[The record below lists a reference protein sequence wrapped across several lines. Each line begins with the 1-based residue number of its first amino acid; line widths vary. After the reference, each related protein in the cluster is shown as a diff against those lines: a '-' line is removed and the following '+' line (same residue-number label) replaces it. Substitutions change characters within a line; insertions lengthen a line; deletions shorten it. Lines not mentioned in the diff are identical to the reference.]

1 MRIPERLLVI
11 GIGSLALVSMLAATF
26 VFVMGGAHAAEP
38 SNISAQQ
45 VMSAGHSH
53 HISGLVVPEAS
64 SDGGDHKPPPGGPA
78 FMNTPPLLLHP
89 TSCFFAPCKNGDVMM
104 TASTGPLVVVPIY
117 WDPTGYPMSASYTNL
132 ITTYLGDV
140 AKDSGHTQNVYSVA
154 NEYYGSNGQIQYN
167 MKLGPVLTDTNPII
181 SDCTVA
187 ANDTSAIYPDG
198 SGYSACV
205 SDVQLQAEVDSVTA
219 ANSLPHDLSHI
230 YVLYLPKGVESCF
243 NPGSTTSNNACTINH
258 QPTSAYCAYHNMD
271 TTSAVY
277 ANMAYPI
284 YHSPLSTV
292 RFTCGSDARVAGFD
306 RQIESPNGNL
316 DADVEISPTSH
327 EIVEAITDPDTE
339 TGWYDS
345 SGFENG
351 DDCAYIYG
359 PTRGAP
365 GGYFNQVINGGHFLT
380 QEEFS
385 NNLFNSSGG
394 TAACLQGS

>member
-1 MRIPERLLVI
+1 MRIPKRLLVI

-26 VFVMGGAHAAEP
+26 VYVMGGAHAAAP
-38 SNISAQQ
+38 SDISAQQ
-45 VMSAGHSH
+45 VMSSGRSH

-64 SDGGDHKPPPGGPA
+64 NDGGDHKPPSGGPA
-78 FMNTPPLLLHP
+78 FMNTPPLALHP
-89 TSCFFAPCKNGDVMM
+89 TNCVFAPCKNGDVLM

-117 WDPTGYPMSASYTNL
+117 WDPTSSMPSAYTNL

-140 AKDSGHTQNVYSVA
+140 ATDSGHRQNVYSVA
-154 NEYYGSNGQIQYN
+154 NEYYGTNGQIQYN
-167 MKLGPVLTDTNPII
+167 MALGPVLTDTNPII
-181 SDCTVA
+181 SDCTVG
-187 ANDTSAIYPDG
+187 ANDTTGIYPDG

-205 SDVQLQAEVDSVTA
+205 SDNQLQAEVDSVTA
-219 ANSLPHDLSHI
+219 ANNLPHDLSHI

-243 NPGSTTSNNACTINH
+243 FPGSTTSANACTINH
-258 QPTSAYCAYHNMD
+258 NPTAAYCAYHNMD
-271 TTSAVY
+271 TNSAVY
-277 ANMAYPI
+277 ANMDYPI

-292 RFTCGSDARVAGFD
+292 RFTCGSDARVAGFG
-306 RQIESPNGNL
+306 QIESPNGNP

-327 EIVEAITDPDTE
+327 EINESITDPDTE

-359 PTRGAP
+359 RTRGAP
-365 GGYFNQVINGGHFLT
+365 GGYFNQVINGRNYLT

-394 TAACLQGS
+394 TAGCLQGS